1 MIKPK
6 NKNINKAL
14 MIIACLLLT
23 HCASAPKPPHC
34 HDDGKGLKP
43 VNHAAVILKPIGQH
57 DE

>member
-1 MIKPK
+1 MIKPM
-6 NKNINKAL
+6 NMSL